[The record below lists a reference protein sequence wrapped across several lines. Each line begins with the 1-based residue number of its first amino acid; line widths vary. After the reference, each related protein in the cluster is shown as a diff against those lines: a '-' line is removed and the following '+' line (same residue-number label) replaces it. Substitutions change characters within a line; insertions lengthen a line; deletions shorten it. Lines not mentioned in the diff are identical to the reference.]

1 MNIKAKHIIYISLI
15 LTLFLTLG
23 MISASE
29 DNINQ
34 KVSLK
39 EATNIHTTSNNY
51 NIPTIKE
58 NNNEKIKNN
67 NPTQITVNPKKSKSN
82 IQKNNNKATYK
93 KQKIKY
99 KIILAN
105 KRGPGHVS
113 YKTVGHGSE
122 LRYDSTFLKLWNPP
136 ETDLPLKIVKT
147 QFFFKNLYTKK
158 IIYKTIKKVYTEH
171 YPAGNFATITM
182 INKIKPYYKAT
193 GAIVYYKRV

>member
-1 MNIKAKHIIYISLI
+1 MNIKAKHIICISLI

-58 NNNEKIKNN
+58 NNKEKIKNKN
-67 NPTQITVNPKKSKSN
+67 STQISVNPKKSKSN
-82 IQKNNNKATYK
+82 IQKNTKVINSK
-93 KQKIKY
+93 KQKIKT

-105 KRGPGHVS
+105 KRGSTS
-113 YKTVGHGSE
+113 YKLVGHGSE
-122 LRYDSTFLKLWNPP
+122 LRYAGTFLKLWNPP
-136 ETDLPLKIVKT
+136 ETNRPVKIVQT
-147 QFFFKNLYTKK
+147 QFFFKNIYTKK

-171 YPAGNFATITM
+171 YPAGNFATIT
-182 INKIKPYYKAT
+182 IISKIKNYYKPI
-193 GAIVYYKRV
+193 GAIVYYKRAY